1 MLTCLLL
8 VRRNTLPLFRTRSNS
23 KLPFSLTGEKVSR
36 LRCPLRKP
44 DIVRVGPGAEVDC
57 GGSSMCC
64 WWQFGLIA
72 VTSFEVD
79 GGITSAIF
87 AERLGFVWYV
97 QDAANA

>member
-44 DIVRVGPGAEVDC
+44 DMVREGPDAEC
-57 GGSSMCC
+57 GGCSTF

-72 VTSFEVD
+72 EKSFEVD
-79 GGITSAIF
+79 GAIISAILVEWL
-87 AERLGFVWYV
+87 ASRRKENYV
-97 QDAANA
+97 QDQG